1 MKEKSVK
8 YSDLS
13 SSCISNHLIYWFIGG
28 AGGKGTWGK
37 LGCELELPWVDP
49 NDPNY
54 ESDGDENIV
63 NDTPVHLPTKN
74 GGQPHGPNVNGKS
87 HGHGTT
93 LKTMV
98 PEMSEEDVNKGISEI
113 DRVSP

>member
-1 MKEKSVK
+1 M
-8 YSDLS
+8 
-13 SSCISNHLIYWFIGG
+13 
-28 AGGKGTWGK
+28 
-37 LGCELELPWVDP
+37 GCELELPWVDP

-98 PEMSEEDVNKGISEI
+98 PEMSEEDVNKGILEI
-113 DRVSP
+113 NRVFPKDKASVVNRKRFFTHSLFYV

>member
-1 MKEKSVK
+1 MSPNLNIHF
-8 YSDLS
+8 S
-13 SSCISNHLIYWFIGG
+13 GG

-54 ESDGDENIV
+54 ESDGDDNIV

-74 GGQPHGPNVNGKS
+74 GGQNHGPNGNVKS

-98 PEMSEEDVNKGISEI
+98 PEMSEEDVNKGKMSF
-113 DRVSP
+113 

>member
-1 MKEKSVK
+1 M
-8 YSDLS
+8 
-13 SSCISNHLIYWFIGG
+13 
-28 AGGKGTWGK
+28 
-37 LGCELELPWVDP
+37 GCELELPWVDP

-63 NDTPVHLPTKN
+63 NEAPASLPTKN
-74 GGQPHGPNVNGKS
+74 GGQPHVNGKA

-98 PEMSEEDVNKGISEI
+98 PEMSEEDVNKGIFRWTNYELEAVI
-113 DRVSP
+113 LLFNSPFLHEYQIQINMNFSNSFSC